1 MIQSEQLFVN
11 FCHEMV
17 YKHTINNIFLLFFMV
32 CLEGQRIPPFIYSRY
47 STEWYEEMLTSK
59 QHRGFG

>member
-32 CLEGQRIPPFIYSRY
+32 CLEGQRIPPFI
-47 STEWYEEMLTSK
+47 
-59 QHRGFG
+59 